1 MAGSV
6 VQTDRLR
13 RTTRGRTRLEGL
25 VAVPLE
31 TKGVDDVQPEGRRT
45 LDRVARDFRLE
56 PLLRRVA
63 RAELETI

>member
-1 MAGSV
+1 MACSV

-25 VAVPLE
+25 VTVPLE
-31 TKGVDDVQPEGRRT
+31 TKWVDDVQPEGRRT

-56 PLLRRVA
+56 TVFRRVA